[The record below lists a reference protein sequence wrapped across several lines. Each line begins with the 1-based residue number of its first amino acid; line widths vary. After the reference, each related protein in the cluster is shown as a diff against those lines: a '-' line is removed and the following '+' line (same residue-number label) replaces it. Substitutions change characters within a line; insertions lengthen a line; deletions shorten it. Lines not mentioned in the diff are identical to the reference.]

1 MNNSKQCGGLD
12 DPINVTAH
20 YLCDFIDVLQCD
32 RCLFAFFLRCCF
44 GQMSYYLLIGLKQV
58 CVLNILMFNSGNEK
72 GIVVSGTLKYI
83 GL

>member
-1 MNNSKQCGGLD
+1 MNNSKECGGLD
-12 DPINVTAH
+12 VPLNVTAR

-32 RCLFAFFLRCCF
+32 MCLSAFFLRCCF
-44 GQMSYYLLIGLKQV
+44 GQVSYYLLFGLKQV

-72 GIVVSGTLKYI
+72 GIAVSGTRKYI